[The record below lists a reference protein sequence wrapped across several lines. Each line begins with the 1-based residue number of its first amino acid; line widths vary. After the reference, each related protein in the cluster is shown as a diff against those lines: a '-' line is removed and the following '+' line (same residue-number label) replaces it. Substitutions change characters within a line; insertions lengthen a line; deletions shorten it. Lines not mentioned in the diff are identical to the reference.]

1 MGADFSEQST
11 VEIGWESDPSSI
23 VSLPARYWLGSKRDE
38 RGELQPFDGRA
49 IAIST
54 EVIAVT
60 GPVLSWVGDRVI
72 AQIEHLGRVEG
83 KIVGLLRQQGFDMS
97 ISASPRQRA
106 KLADKIRW
114 VERFKNLETSEQR
127 ANRRFFPKVP
137 VSTLILPDGS
147 RIPCLVTDLSTAGAA
162 VTADIRLPI
171 GTTLAVGRVVGR
183 VVRHLET
190 GFALRFVQL
199 QDQQTVE
206 ALATRRTDIRH
217 VA

>member
-1 MGADFSEQST
+1 MGTDFSKQDT
-11 VEIGWESDPSSI
+11 VEIGWESEPSSI
-23 VSLPARYWLGSKRDE
+23 LSLPARYWLGSKRDE
-38 RGELQPFDGRA
+38 RGELQVFDGRV

-54 EVIAVT
+54 EVIALT
-60 GPVLSWVGDRVI
+60 GPVRSWVGDRVI
-72 AQIEHLGRVEG
+72 AQIEHFGRVEG
-83 KIVGLLRQQGFDMS
+83 KVIGLLRQQGFDMG
-97 ISASPRQRA
+97 IAASPRQRA
-106 KLADKIRW
+106 KLADKISW
-114 VERFKNLETSEQR
+114 VERFKNLETIEQR
-127 ANRRFFPKVP
+127 ANRRFYPKVP

-162 VTADIRLPI
+162 VTADILPPI

-183 VVRHLET
+183 VVRHLEA

-206 ALATRRTDIRH
+206 SLATRRTQVRH